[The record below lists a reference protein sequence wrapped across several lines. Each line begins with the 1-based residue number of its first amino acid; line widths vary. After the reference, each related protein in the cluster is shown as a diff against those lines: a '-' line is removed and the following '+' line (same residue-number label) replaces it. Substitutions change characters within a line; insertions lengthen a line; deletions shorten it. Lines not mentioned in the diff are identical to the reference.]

1 MALSRDPWLAVRTL
15 LQTFSASLDGATFL
29 DDCLDVL
36 VELLDADR
44 GLILRLST
52 DGGSFAVNA
61 RSRGR
66 ALSAI
71 EREEISKTVV
81 NDAAAA
87 SRAIIWDAP
96 KERNAESIAQLN
108 IFRAL
113 AAPLRVP
120 GRDEAPIAVVYLDFR
135 RAEALPSEPE
145 REFLDAIAGLM
156 GAMVAQHDA
165 LHRTRVELRAAR
177 DATAPLAPDL
187 DAILGLPGLE
197 CLRRDVQAFLPG
209 DDPLLIEGESGTG
222 KTLLAHA
229 IAEGSTRR
237 PIVRATLG
245 GADDLNTIT
254 SELFG
259 HERGAFSGAVGKRV
273 GLVEHADGGTLI
285 LDEVLNLP
293 LRAQQLLLDFTQ
305 FGTYRPLG
313 HDGPSARRADV
324 RVIAATNGD
333 LNEAVAEGR
342 FREDLYYRLAGATL
356 QIPPLRDRPEDA
368 PAIAESY
375 LAKLSGSS
383 WRLSM
388 SLRRLLAWDA
398 IEWPGNVRQLEAIV
412 RRAKGRAGVRGERVL
427 RTEDLECRE
436 LGVAAFPDELTRGAP
451 SRLPPAPENPAPATP
466 GRALESIR
474 EQRERLSDEERL
486 LLKETLQRCGGTVA
500 RAAKEL
506 GMSRTSLLSR
516 LSTLGIER

>member
-1 MALSRDPWLAVRTL
+1 MALSRDPWQAVRTL
-15 LQTFSASLDGATFL
+15 LETFSASLDGATFL
-29 DDCLDVL
+29 DDCLDDL

-44 GLILRLST
+44 GLILRLGSE
-52 DGGSFAVNA
+52 GGSFAVNA
-61 RSRGR
+61 RSQGR

-96 KERNAESIAQLN
+96 RERAAESIAQLN

-113 AAPLRVP
+113 AAPLRAP
-120 GRDEAPIAVVYLDFR
+120 GRNEAPIAVVYLDFR
-135 RAEALPSEPE
+135 RAEALPSEAE

-165 LHRTRVELRAAR
+165 LHRTRIELQAAR
-177 DATAPLAPDL
+177 GAAEPAGADL
-187 DAILGLPGLE
+187 DTVLGLPGLE
-197 CLRRDVQAFLPG
+197 FLRRDVQAFLPG

-229 IAEGSTRR
+229 IAERSERR

-313 HDGPSARRADV
+313 HDGATAKKADV

-333 LNEAVAEGR
+333 LNRAVAEGR

-356 QIPPLRDRPEDA
+356 QIPPLRERRQDA

-375 LAKLSGSS
+375 LGKIADPS

-388 SLRRLLAWDA
+388 TFRRLLAWDGIA
-398 IEWPGNVRQLEAIV
+398 WPGNVRQLEAIV
-412 RRAKGRAGVRGERVL
+412 RRAKGRAAVRGEHVL
-427 RTEDLECRE
+427 RPADLEPRE
-436 LGVAAFPDELTRGAP
+436 LGVVAFPDELTQGRP
-451 SRLPPAPENPAPATP
+451 SLMPAPPDTDEPATP
-466 GRALESIR
+466 AAALGALRGARDRITDQERALLE
-474 EQRERLSDEERL
+474 
-486 LLKETLQRCGGTVA
+486 ETLQRCGGTVA